1 MRQVTGS
8 NLTVNNKKV
17 SIQVTLGGLS
27 FSADKTTIAEDVESI
42 EIVIDTPRVTLA
54 PREEISIDSATELLR
69 IAGKPCRSNEQS
81 VCSELQADIVAAIA
95 IDREALTSI
104 VEKWGSRLSFTSPL
118 LDMRHSDKRCIT
130 LDISKQVCYIR
141 LFNDGLQYAE
151 AATYS
156 TAEDVLYFV
165 NEASNGDNDIPIY
178 IKGGNDIAKLLRR
191 YYKVVICE
199 L

>member
-8 NLTVNNKKV
+8 NLTINNKKV

-27 FSADKTTIAEDVESI
+27 FSAHKATIAEDVENI
-42 EIVIDTPRVTLA
+42 EIVIDTPRVTLF
-54 PREEISIDSATELLR
+54 PRESISAESAAELLR

-81 VCSELQADIVAAIA
+81 VCSSLDSDIVAAIA

-104 VEKWGSRLSFTSPL
+104 VEKWGSRVSFTSPL
-118 LDMRHSDKRCIT
+118 SDMRHSDKKCIT
-130 LDISKQVCYIR
+130 LDLTKQVCYIR

-151 AATYS
+151 ATTYS
-156 TAEDVLYFV
+156 TAEDALYFV
-165 NEASNGDNDIPIY
+165 NEASNGHNDIPIY

-199 L
+199 